1 MKNTASDLAGLP
13 YDPLSMASL
22 QLWKQENQ
30 EDNRPRIERLL
41 RNLPLA
47 MEEELTPRQ
56 RQIMPRSWAS
66 TRPPFPGP
74 WPAAPG
80 SCTAACGT
88 VCKKTYIFPG
98 KALTFPG
105 KTL

>member
-56 RQIMPRSWAS
+56 RQLLYSSFAVNI
-66 TRPPFPGP
+66 
-74 WPAAPG
+74 
-80 SCTAACGT
+80 
-88 VCKKTYIFPG
+88 V
-98 KALTFPG
+98 
-105 KTL
+105 

>member
-56 RQIMPRSWAS
+56 RQIYSMIRAGDGTNSLYFFSMSFTARLTASPSTWLPSRS
-66 TRPPFPGP
+66 R
-74 WPAAPG
+74 
-80 SCTAACGT
+80 
-88 VCKKTYIFPG
+88 
-98 KALTFPG
+98 
-105 KTL
+105 

>member
-56 RQIMPRSWAS
+56 RQLLRMHFTQGKRVTDIAQELGISKS
-66 TRPPFPGP
+66 TVSRTL
-74 WPAAPG
+74 AR
-80 SCTAACGT
+80 CTQRL
-88 VCKKTYIFPG
+88 YR
-98 KALTFPG
+98 
-105 KTL
+105 TLRYSL

>member
-47 MEEELTPRQ
+47 LEAVPQ
-56 RQIMPRSWAS
+56 
-66 TRPPFPGP
+66 
-74 WPAAPG
+74 PAVQ
-80 SCTAACGT
+80 S
-88 VCKKTYIFPG
+88 VKK
-98 KALTFPG
+98 LTFSPE
-105 KTL
+105 KP

>member
-47 MEEELTPRQ
+47 MVEELTPRQ
-56 RQIMPRSWAS
+56 RQIMRMRYSRNMSVSRIAQELGINTATVSRTLSRSTWKLYRS
-66 TRPPFPGP
+66 LRY
-74 WPAAPG
+74 
-80 SCTAACGT
+80 S
-88 VCKKTYIFPG
+88 
-98 KALTFPG
+98 L
-105 KTL
+105 

>member
-56 RQIMPRSWAS
+56 RQMIRLQYQENMTVTQIAQQLRVNKS
-66 TRPPFPGP
+66 TVSRCLRRARRTLHDRLRF
-74 WPAAPG
+74 
-80 SCTAACGT
+80 
-88 VCKKTYIFPG
+88 
-98 KALTFPG
+98 AL
-105 KTL
+105 

>member
-56 RQIMPRSWAS
+56 RQIMRMRYS
-66 TRPPFPGP
+66 R
-74 WPAAPG
+74 
-80 SCTAACGT
+80 T
-88 VCKKTYIFPG
+88 VSYTH
-98 KALTFPG
+98 LTLP
-105 KTL
+105 TIRLV

>member
-56 RQIMPRSWAS
+56 RQLLRMQLR
-66 TRPPFPGP
+66 F
-74 WPAAPG
+74 
-80 SCTAACGT
+80 
-88 VCKKTYIFPG
+88 
-98 KALTFPG
+98 KAY
-105 KTL
+105 

>member
-13 YDPLSMASL
+13 YDPLSMASR

-47 MEEELTPRQ
+47 MEEELTHR
-56 RQIMPRSWAS
+56 
-66 TRPPFPGP
+66 FPDP
-74 WPAAPG
+74 VPQHLEAVPQPAVQ
-80 SCTAACGT
+80 S
-88 VCKKTYIFPG
+88 VKK
-98 KALTFPG
+98 LTFSPE
-105 KTL
+105 KP